1 MDRQNLDRYY
11 ADNVGLIHT
20 VAQKGFGRLRAI
32 GAATDYEDLF
42 QELSETFV
50 KAYDR
55 FDESLGNKFSTYFM
69 QAAYH
74 EVNRIAKRFEVERI
88 EFGVKSFEEMSAG
101 LDGGSVEEMIPDSA
115 MTPEQELIGRDTVRD
130 MLERLSPLASMIAEM
145 AINPPDFMENEF
157 AAAQAHAEYSRSLGV
172 EKRARGSLNVAFV
185 CSVLEKTTDLP
196 HGTIKSARNEVL
208 AFAERNVK

>member
-1 MDRQNLDRYY
+1 MDRQNLDRFY

-20 VAQKGFGRLRAI
+20 VTHKSFGRLRAI
-32 GAATDYEDLF
+32 GAATDYEDLY
-42 QELSETFV
+42 QELTEVFI

-55 FDESLGNKFSTYFM
+55 FDESLGNKFSTYFITS
-69 QAAYH
+69 AFH
-74 EVNRIAKRFEVERI
+74 EVNKIAKRFEVERI
-88 EFGVKSFEEMSAG
+88 EFGVKSFEELSVG
-101 LDGGSVEEMIPDSA
+101 LDGGSVEEMIADSA
-115 MTPEQELIGRDTVRD
+115 STPEQELAGKDAVRN
-130 MLERLSPLASMIAEM
+130 MLEKLSPLASMIAGM
-145 AINPPDFMENEF
+145 AIDPPDFMEHEF

-196 HGTIKSARNEVL
+196 PGAIKSAKNEVF